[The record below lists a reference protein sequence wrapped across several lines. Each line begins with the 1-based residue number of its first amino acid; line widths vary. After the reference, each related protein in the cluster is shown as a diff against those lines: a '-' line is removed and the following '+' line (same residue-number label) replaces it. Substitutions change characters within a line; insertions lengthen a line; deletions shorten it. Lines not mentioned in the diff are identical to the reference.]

1 MKNENEAHAVET
13 EKQAFNLGK
22 EILQI
27 IILIVLAVFA
37 ARLINIFV
45 GQRTEVSGPSMYDT
59 LEDGDNRW
67 GNKMAYHFQ
76 DPERFDIVIFPH
88 EDEMTDSEYFIKRI
102 IGLPGEKVRIDENGT
117 IYINDEPLEE
127 NYGYEVIDADMIER
141 AKNNVVL
148 GQMSI
153 L

>member
-1 MKNENEAHAVET
+1 M
-13 EKQAFNLGK
+13 
-22 EILQI
+22 
-27 IILIVLAVFA
+27 LAVFA

-59 LEDGDNRW
+59 LEDGDNLW
-67 GNKMAYHFQ
+67 VNKMAYHFQ